1 MKVSVLLPSYNEEKN
16 IGDLIKGIRHYVSD
30 IIVVDD
36 GSSDRTGDIASREGA
51 FVIRHRTNKGKGAS
65 LKDGFAYV
73 KELGYDAVI
82 VMDADGQHKPE
93 DIPLFIEAGSKKG
106 DVIIIGDRMQD
117 VAKMPFLRRMTN
129 RFTSFLISK
138 SIRQSVPDSQCGF
151 RLIKRRVL
159 DNLKLSTSNYD
170 TESEMLIEA
179 ARNNFQIISL
189 PITTI
194 YNGQHSNINP
204 IVDTI
209 RFFRLVLRS
218 FLRNTPTKVGNYKN
232 YGR

>member
-16 IGDLIKGIRHYVSD
+16 IGNLIKKIRHYVSD

-36 GSSDRTGDIASREGA
+36 GSSDKTGDIASEEGA
-51 FVIRHRTNKGKGAS
+51 FVIRHNTNKGKGAS
-65 LKDGFAYV
+65 LRDGFAYV
-73 KELGYDAVI
+73 KELDYDAVI

-93 DIPLFIEAGSKKG
+93 DIPLFIEAGSKNG

-117 VAKMPFLRRMTN
+117 AAKMPFLRRMTN

-138 SIRQSVPDSQCGF
+138 VVHQSVPDSQCGF
-151 RLIKRRVL
+151 RLIKKRVL
-159 DNLKLSTSNYD
+159 DNLTLSTSNYD

-179 ARNNFQIISL
+179 ARNDYQIISV

-194 YNGQHSNINP
+194 YEGQHSNINP
-204 IVDTI
+204 AVDTL
-209 RFFRLVLRS
+209 RFFRLLLRE
-218 FLRNTPTKVGNYKN
+218 FFK
-232 YGR
+232 